1 MFIYGFLMDK
11 RDVERM
17 VSLHKLEVWYS
28 GAEQLASLARLADA
42 GTATGETYLSHHKPS
57 PAPSRRFHSC

>member
-28 GAEQLASLARLADA
+28 GAEQLESLARLADA
-42 GTATGETYLSHHKPS
+42 GTATGETSQTIS
-57 PAPSRRFHSC
+57 SSFRRFHSC

>member
-42 GTATGETYLSHHKPS
+42 GTERHLSIS
-57 PAPSRRFHSC
+57 SSFRRFHSC